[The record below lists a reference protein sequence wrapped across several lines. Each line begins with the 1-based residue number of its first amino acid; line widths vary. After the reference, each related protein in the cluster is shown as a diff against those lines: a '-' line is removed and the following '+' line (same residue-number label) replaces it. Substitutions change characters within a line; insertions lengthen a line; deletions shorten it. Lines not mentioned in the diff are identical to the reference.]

1 MKYLGFIIDET
12 FSTIEHAKSKNKI
25 LMKQTY
31 ALFNTGLL
39 GRSMDISTQSFIYKT
54 YCRPSM
60 LYGLDLI
67 ELNEKTIYLSRV
79 DEGIILKRIL
89 AKASRTTICYQSL
102 EVQEILLLSMIMKI
116 KLMKRLNL
124 NEFTK
129 EIIKESIQ
137 LNAIRPVKGTLV
149 EETKEIRNIFGI
161 DNINN
166 NSIKIMK
173 KKILTYEEDL
183 KDRELINK
191 IKFCVKNRNIDESLN
206 KLLHESVS
214 FRR

>member
-1 MKYLGFIIDET
+1 
-12 FSTIEHAKSKNKI
+12 
-25 LMKQTY
+25 
-31 ALFNTGLL
+31 
-39 GRSMDISTQSFIYKT
+39 
-54 YCRPSM
+54 
-60 LYGLDLI
+60 
-67 ELNEKTIYLSRV
+67 
-79 DEGIILKRIL
+79 
-89 AKASRTTICYQSL
+89 
-102 EVQEILLLSMIMKI
+102 
-116 KLMKRLNL
+116 MKRLNL

-166 NSIKIMK
+166 NTIKIMK

-191 IKFCVKNRNIDESLN
+191 IKFCVNNRNIDESLN